1 MLWGIVKYYSPQ
13 YSFII
18 TFAVV
23 ILTNYI
29 CNKKLEI

>member
-1 MLWGIVKYYSPQ
+1 MFWGIEKFYFPQ

-23 ILTNYI
+23 VLTNYI
-29 CNKKLEI
+29 CNKIL